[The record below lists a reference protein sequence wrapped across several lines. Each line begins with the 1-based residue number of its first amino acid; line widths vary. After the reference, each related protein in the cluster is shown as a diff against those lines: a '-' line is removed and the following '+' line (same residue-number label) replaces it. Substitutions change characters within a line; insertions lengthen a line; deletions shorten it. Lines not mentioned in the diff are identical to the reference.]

1 MFIVVTIPSNAFDLF
16 REGFNVARYIR
27 LNFHSLIVKANWWFC
42 KMIISFISSN
52 KGGGAELLVHELH
65 KIFFSYSA
73 DTTTI
78 YFNNSADGL
87 VENEMIM
94 GVNPRSLFNIFRIRS
109 LLKKMLICANDDL
122 VVHVH
127 LTWPFF
133 YVTLASLGLNNI
145 KLIYTEHNTTNKRR
159 RIPLFWLFERLLY
172 SRYSK
177 IICISHGVHES
188 LAKWLGPYLAQ
199 RLVTIPNGSRIYTQ
213 ANRHSL
219 HDRLPR
225 LVSVGSL
232 TSKKKNFATAIRAI
246 AQLRD
251 EVEGYTIIGEGPE
264 RSRLEQ
270 IIKSERLDNKVQLAG
285 WSDEIEAHLHAS
297 DIQLIPSLWEGFGLV
312 AVEGMS
318 TGLPV
323 VASNVAGLCEVLDES
338 NPSVTLINQTDSVDE
353 WVAGIRKAVVD
364 LNRLGISHIAQSSR
378 RQAEKFTLEQMAER
392 YLDVYRQK

>member
-1 MFIVVTIPSNAFDLF
+1 
-16 REGFNVARYIR
+16 
-27 LNFHSLIVKANWWFC
+27 
-42 KMIISFISSN
+42 
-52 KGGGAELLVHELH
+52 
-65 KIFFSYSA
+65 
-73 DTTTI
+73 
-78 YFNNSADGL
+78 
-87 VENEMIM
+87 M